1 MTEYKSHKPTSELW
15 SIPGSKEDLY
25 CGCSEALPKQS
36 RQTCGIVFG
45 SACHALAWGHPTG
58 ISFLLAQ
65 KRTYRSEFGWSQNVQ
80 YGTSQLVKPVHL
92 DAPPG
97 KDRKGKGTCSRTD
110 CTLNASKKYSA
121 TSLQKNYS
129 NKHLHFNFWLWTLDK
144 RETKKRME
152 KESASSVIINIS
164 LKSSILP
171 SSDGDNTPQDQSWFS
186 IQGPKCD
193 DLKII

>member
-1 MTEYKSHKPTSELW
+1 MAEYKSHKPTSELW

-45 SACHALAWGHPTG
+45 SACHALACGHPTG

-129 NKHLHFNFWLWTLDK
+129 K
-144 RETKKRME
+144 
-152 KESASSVIINIS
+152 NIS
-164 LKSSILP
+164 ISTFGFEHLTREKP
-171 SSDGDNTPQDQSWFS
+171 KKEWKKKVPQV
-186 IQGPKCD
+186 
-193 DLKII
+193 L

>member
-1 MTEYKSHKPTSELW
+1 M
-15 SIPGSKEDLY
+15 
-25 CGCSEALPKQS
+25 
-36 RQTCGIVFG
+36 FG

-110 CTLNASKKYSA
+110 CILNASKKYSA
-121 TSLQKNYS
+121 ISLQKNYS
-129 NKHLHFNFWLWTLDK
+129 NKHLHFNFWLWTLYK

-152 KESASSVIINIS
+152 KESASSVIIKQTF
-164 LKSSILP
+164 LLRVLFCHRLMET
-171 SSDGDNTPQDQSWFS
+171 TPHKIRVGSQFKDQNAV
-186 IQGPKCD
+186 I
-193 DLKII
+193 